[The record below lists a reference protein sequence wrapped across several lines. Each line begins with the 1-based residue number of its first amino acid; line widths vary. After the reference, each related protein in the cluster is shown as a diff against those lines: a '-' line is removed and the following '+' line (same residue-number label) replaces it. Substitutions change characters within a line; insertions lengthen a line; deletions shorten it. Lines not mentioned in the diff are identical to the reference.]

1 MTTDGD
7 AAWLVDA
14 SYATGQ
20 VSLRFI
26 KAGDLEPIHRID
38 QFQPY
43 YLTEDE
49 QQGEPVRKLNLFT
62 QNELTLYKVNYD
74 KRPPKDIRAWESE
87 IDPALSYIYDKRLR
101 FGVLHRLEG
110 NAWLPQVSL
119 DAEQSS
125 RFDSFSVKSK
135 RRTLSSIVW

>member
-14 SYATGQ
+14 SYAAGQ

-26 KAGDLEPIHRID
+26 KAGDLEPIHWID
-38 QFQPY
+38 LFQPY

-49 QQGEPVRKLNLFT
+49 QRGEPVRKLNLFT
-62 QNELTLYKVNYD
+62 QNELTLYKANYG
-74 KRPPKDIRAWESE
+74 KRPPKEVRAWESE

-110 NAWLPQVSL
+110 NAWLPQARL
-119 DAEQSS
+119 DAEQSI
-125 RFDSFSVKSK
+125 RFDRLFGAHHQ
-135 RRTLSSIVW
+135 TPIPM